1 MRACVSR
8 TWMSRHCRIEMEN
21 VAVLPVPD
29 WALDIHNGMF
39 STKFVESVHRS
50 ADFKSDN
57 DNVKP
62 CTIQLQ
68 YIKFCTVIFFLILH
82 NDQRNKV
89 PQSPSQ
95 NILHPT
101 GKIILDKKIKKR
113 VTS

>member
-1 MRACVSR
+1 
-8 TWMSRHCRIEMEN
+8 MEN

-29 WALDIHNGMF
+29 WALDRHNGMF

-50 ADFKSDN
+50 VDFKSDN

-62 CTIQLQ
+62 RTIQLQ
-68 YIKFCTVIFFLILH
+68 YIQFCSYLFFILYS
-82 NDQRNKV
+82 NQRNTV
-89 PQSPSQ
+89 PKLPSQ

-101 GKIILDKKIKKR
+101 GKIILDEKRKAKRKKR